1 LKRVAVVFGTRPEAI
16 KLAPVL
22 LTLRSR
28 PEIFAVKVIVTSQ
41 HREMLDQVLRL
52 FDIVPDHDLS
62 IMLQGQCLFDVTSR
76 ALVGLKEIFDKE
88 DPDIV
93 LVQGDTTTAFAAALG
108 AFYQKRLVAHVEA
121 GLRTGRKYS
130 PFPEELN
137 RKMISALADYH
148 FAPTLQAKAN
158 LLAEG
163 YLESAIFLTGN
174 TVVDALLWVL
184 ERINR
189 EPLKSQLEDRFSF
202 LNGER
207 RLILVTAHRRESFG
221 IPLQN
226 VCCAIKDI
234 AVSNPD
240 VEVVYPVHLNPNVN
254 APVRESLG
262 TVERVHLTE
271 PLGYDSLVYLMKRC
285 HLILTDSGGIQ
296 EEAPTLKKPVLVLR
310 EVTERPEA
318 LQAGTA
324 IVVGTD
330 PARIVRETQA
340 LLDSP
345 AKYAKAT
352 VDGNPF
358 GDGQAAMR
366 IVNILSGNRLL

>member
-1 LKRVAVVFGTRPEAI
+1 MVFGTRPEAI

-28 PEIFAVKVIVTSQ
+28 SETFDVRVIVTSQ

-52 FDIVPDHDLS
+52 FDIVPDYDLS
-62 IMLQGQCLFDVTSR
+62 IMLRGQCLFDVTSR
-76 ALVGLKEIFDKE
+76 ALVGLKGIFDKE
-88 DPDIV
+88 EPDIV
-93 LVQGDTTTAFAAALG
+93 LVQGDTTTAFAASLS

-121 GLRTGRKYS
+121 GLRTGGKYS

-163 YLESAIFLTGN
+163 YPESAIFLTGN

-184 ERINR
+184 ERIDK
-189 EPLKSQLEDRFSF
+189 EPLKSQLADRFSF
-202 LNGER
+202 LKPER

-221 IPLQN
+221 LPLQN
-226 VCCAIKDI
+226 VCCAIKEI
-234 AVSNPD
+234 AASNPD
-240 VEVVYPVHLNPNVN
+240 VDVVYPVHLNPNVN

-262 TVERVHLTE
+262 AIERVHLTE

-285 HLILTDSGGIQ
+285 YLILTDSGGIQ

-310 EVTERPEA
+310 ELTERPEA
-318 LQAGTA
+318 VEAGTA
-324 IVVGTD
+324 VVVGTD
-330 PARIVRETQA
+330 PTRIVGRTQA
-340 LLDSP
+340 LLDSL
-345 AKYAKAT
+345 AEYAKTT
-352 VDGNPF
+352 VGENPF
-358 GDGQAAMR
+358 GNGHAAVR
-366 IVNILSGNRLL
+366 IVDILGGRGLS